1 MRKQKSTN
9 ITATTANP
17 TATTAN
23 PTATTA
29 NPTATTTN
37 PMATAATTAI
47 AAVTA
52 VALFTL
58 TACGTESGAGGGSG
72 GSVQSDLPLTD
83 VHWSVDSLTVDG
95 KKTAAPAGASVEIG
109 TDGRASAR
117 TGCNTIGA
125 KVTVDGDTVTVGEK
139 ESTLIGCPEQLQTFE
154 KALGRAFAGK
164 LKATVEEIEEIKGDK
179 GDKEGK
185 GGTVQDRRL
194 TLTTAD
200 GDAITL
206 TSGPPAPLAGTE
218 WTVSALTDGAT
229 ATSLPQ
235 GTDGKA
241 HFTFGED
248 GTVEGSFGCNS
259 FRGTAKVSEAGTG
272 AGEKTASTV
281 TFGRL
286 SSTRKLCPG
295 PEMTLERQVQKVLEG
310 NVTYEL
316 HHRSLTLKQADGQGL
331 DAVAAASGK

>member
-1 MRKQKSTN
+1 MRKQKITN
-9 ITATTANP
+9 I
-17 TATTAN
+17 
-23 PTATTA
+23 
-29 NPTATTTN
+29 
-37 PMATAATTAI
+37 AATTAVTT
-47 AAVTA
+47 VTA

-58 TACGTESGAGGGSG
+58 AACGTESGSGSGSG

-125 KVTVDGDTVTVGEK
+125 DVTVDGGTITVGDK
-139 ESTLIGCPEQLQTFE
+139 QSTLIGCPEELQAFE
-154 KALGRAFAGK
+154 KALGGAFAGK
-164 LKATVEEIEEIKGDK
+164 LKATVEGV
-179 GDKEGK
+179 EG
-185 GGTVQDRRL
+185 GSAEDRRL

-200 GDAITL
+200 GDTITL
-206 TSGPPAPLAGTE
+206 TSAPPVPLAGTE
-218 WTVSALTDGAT
+218 WTVNALTDGAT

-235 GTDGKA
+235 GTVGKA
-241 HFTFGED
+241 HFTFGKD
-248 GTVEGSFGCNS
+248 GSVEGSLGCNS
-259 FRGTAKVSEAGTG
+259 FRGTAKVSEAAEG
-272 AGEKTASTV
+272 AAQGATEGAEQKAATI

-286 SSTRKLCPG
+286 SATRKLCPG

-310 NVTYEL
+310 KVTYEL

-331 DAVAAASGK
+331 DAVAAAPGK

>member
-1 MRKQKSTN
+1 MRKQKRTN
-9 ITATTANP
+9 ITATTATTRTTASP
-17 TATTAN
+17 ATTAS
-23 PTATTA
+23 
-29 NPTATTTN
+29 TTT
-37 PMATAATTAI
+37 TATTAI

-72 GSVQSDLPLTD
+72 GSVRSDLPLTD

-95 KKTAAPAGASVEIG
+95 RKTAAPAGASVEIG

-139 ESTLIGCPEQLQTFE
+139 ESTLIGCPEQLQAFE

-164 LKATVEEIEEIKGDK
+164 LKATVEEIEEIKGGRGDK
-179 GDKEGK
+179 GGKEGAA
-185 GGTVQDRRL
+185 QDRRL

-200 GDAITL
+200 GDTITL
-206 TSGPPAPLAGTE
+206 TSGPPVPLTGTQ

-229 ATSLPQ
+229 ATSLSQ
-235 GTDGKA
+235 GSDGKA
-241 HFTFGED
+241 HFTFGKD
-248 GTVEGSFGCNS
+248 GTVAGSFGCNS

-272 AGEKTASTV
+272 AGEKAASTV

-316 HHRSLTLKQADGQGL
+316 HHRSLTIKQADGQGL
-331 DAVAAASGK
+331 HAMAAASGK

>member
-1 MRKQKSTN
+1 MRKQKRTN
-9 ITATTANP
+9 ITATTATTTTTATA
-17 TATTAN
+17 TATT
-23 PTATTA
+23 
-29 NPTATTTN
+29 
-37 PMATAATTAI
+37 TTAI

-95 KKTAAPAGASVEIG
+95 KKTVAPAGASVEIG

-125 KVTVDGDTVTVGEK
+125 KVTVDGDTVTVGDK
-139 ESTLIGCPEQLQTFE
+139 ESTLIGCPEQLQAFE
-154 KALGRAFAGK
+154 KALGGAFAGK
-164 LKATVEEIEEIKGDK
+164 LKATVEGIEGA
-179 GDKEGK
+179 K
-185 GGTVQDRRL
+185 GGTAQDRRL

-206 TSGPPAPLAGTE
+206 TSGPPAPLTGTE

-241 HFTFGED
+241 HFTFGKD

-259 FRGTAKVSEAGTG
+259 FRGTAKVSGAGTG
-272 AGEKTASTV
+272 AGEKAASTV

-316 HHRSLTLKQADGQGL
+316 RHRSLTIKQADGQGL
-331 DAVAAASGK
+331 DAMAAASGK